1 MAYWGSESQGPR
13 TAVNQGMVVGEEVGE
28 NSRALV
34 SERKGLGLRVH
45 EIFEATLLKYSI
57 S

>member
-1 MAYWGSESQGPR
+1 M
-13 TAVNQGMVVGEEVGE
+13 NQGMVVGEEVGE